1 MKKLLFFTLIMSLLG
16 SCVRQ
21 PKGVVDDV
29 LLAYTPVKD
38 QDTSQVCWA
47 YAMLSTI
54 ETEHIMRGD
63 SVHLSVAF
71 VERIMDEVPGVPPS
85 KRGMGITAINVIQKF
100 GVVPY
105 NSMRTVEIPKPR
117 MAFMYGATYT
127 LQEFARSVLPC

>member
-63 SVHLSVAF
+63 SVHLGA
-71 VERIMDEVPGVPPS
+71 D
-85 KRGMGITAINVIQKF
+85 
-100 GVVPY
+100 
-105 NSMRTVEIPKPR
+105 
-117 MAFMYGATYT
+117 YG
-127 LQEFARSVLPC
+127 